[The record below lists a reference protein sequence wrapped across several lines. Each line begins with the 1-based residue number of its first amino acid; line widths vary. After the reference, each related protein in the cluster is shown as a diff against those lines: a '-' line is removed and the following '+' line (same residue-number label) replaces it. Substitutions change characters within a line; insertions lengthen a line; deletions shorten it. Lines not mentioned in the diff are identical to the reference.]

1 MTTEGVVEAFCG
13 SEEAGSDDDES
24 SSAATFREP
33 RGVSVDG
40 ACNVLVADSKN
51 HKVGL
56 GFRVEAFIIEEPQ
69 GAGTISSRLA
79 ASNPQTLNSQ
89 PSSTRCVRCFRLVA
103 SPQQQEA
110 GKGDSSMVSRTM
122 RNSMDQGRQN
132 LPNPTKVDAIFP
144 FIHP

>member
-1 MTTEGVVEAFCG
+1 MLLTLVFRKLCASACKFLSVSLVCLLVQVTTEGVVEAFCG

-56 GFRVEAFIIEEPQ
+56 GFRV
-69 GAGTISSRLA
+69 
-79 ASNPQTLNSQ
+79 
-89 PSSTRCVRCFRLVA
+89 
-103 SPQQQEA
+103 
-110 GKGDSSMVSRTM
+110 
-122 RNSMDQGRQN
+122 
-132 LPNPTKVDAIFP
+132 
-144 FIHP
+144 